1 MSKQHSPVS
10 VVDEVRLIS
19 HAFLGVVKQVAANSI
34 DGFNRLFT
42 VDDRVRAHFYRE
54 RGVAHTKQ
62 GRHWQAM
69 PLLEQVLRYWPDDEE
84 TLFHLGYSYLKTE
97 QTREG
102 ILVLERANHSPA
114 TATPRVSSILGMAY
128 IQAKEYQKAVEVL
141 RAALE
146 KSPTNF
152 NLHYR
157 LGLALDHLGEYDA
170 AIEAFQNALT
180 IRPNELKIYQSIGFV
195 LDQQGKHEEAV
206 VFFKK
211 TREMKEVLQENWDG
225 TSAS

>member
-1 MSKQHSPVS
+1 MSKSRTPVS
-10 VVDEVRLIS
+10 IVDEMRLIS
-19 HAFLGVVKQVAANSI
+19 HAFLGVVKGIAASSI

-42 VDDRVRAHFYRE
+42 VDERVRAQYYRD

-62 GRHWQAM
+62 GRYWQAM
-69 PLLEQVLRYWPDDEE
+69 PLLEQVLRYWPEDEE

-102 ILVLERANHSPA
+102 ILVLERANQSA
-114 TATPRVSSILGMAY
+114 VTASPRVSSILGMAY
-128 IQAKEYQKAVEVL
+128 IQAKEYQKAVDIL
-141 RAALE
+141 RAALV
-146 KSPTNF
+146 KSPANF

-157 LGLALDHLGEYDA
+157 LGLALDHLGEYDG
-170 AIEAFQNALT
+170 AIAAFQEALA

-211 TREMKEVLQENWDG
+211 TRELKEQDNWDG